1 MYEAVYARPA
11 GDGELEAFASTAS
24 SYGFSGLVVRGS
36 PEVPLDDIWEPGGV
50 DAGGTDDGNHG
61 SDAAPGIDVVDGV
74 EVRTED
80 PEAARRA
87 VDVCRGSRTLVVVR
101 GGTNRTNRYAV
112 EDARVDVL
120 ARPTAGRGD
129 LNHVLV
135 RAAADNGVRIEVDLA
150 PVLRA
155 SGGRR
160 VRHLQSLRKLHEL
173 VDYYDAPYV
182 VSAGPTDPLQLRAPR
197 ELAAVGDRIGVGG
210 EWLERGLA
218 EWGRLAARNRRID
231 SESFIEPGVE
241 RGRYE

>member
-11 GDGELEAFASTAS
+11 GDGALESFASTAS
-24 SYGFSGLVVRGS
+24 SYGFSGLVARGS
-36 PEVPLDDIWEPGGV
+36 PEAPADL
-50 DAGGTDDGNHG
+50 AGD
-61 SDAAPGIDVVDGV
+61 PPIDVVDGV
-74 EVRTED
+74 EVD
-80 PEAARRA
+80 ADGPDAARRA
-87 VDVCRGSRTLVVVR
+87 VDAHRSSRTLVVVR

-112 EDARVDVL
+112 EDDRVDVL

-135 RAAADNGVRIEVDLA
+135 RAAAENGVRIEFDLA

-160 VRHLQSLRKLHEL
+160 VRHLQSLRKLGEL

-197 ELAAVGDRIGVGG
+197 ELAALGDRLGVGG
-210 EWLERGLA
+210 PWIERGLT
-218 EWGRLAARNRRID
+218 EWGRLAARNRRIA

-241 RGRYE
+241 RGRHE